1 MTALPFPS
9 VRVGRPRLALRHGWL
24 VPGLAIAVYAN
35 ALAGQHGIALLA
47 VLAFGIVPHLPVVL
61 GVGQPH
67 AHGQMAVRAV
77 PLFNLMHH
85 PVLPLAVVAMA
96 AAGILSSLWLVGGL
110 VWFSHVVMDLAF
122 GQGLRTADG
131 WRRPLWGVAR

>member
-1 MTALPFPS
+1 MTALQIPS
-9 VRVGRPRLALRHGWL
+9 VRLGRPRLSLRHGWV

-35 ALAGQHGIALLA
+35 TLAGQHGIGLLMI
-47 VLAFGIVPHLPVVL
+47 LAFGIVPHLPVVL

-67 AHGQMAVRAV
+67 APGQMPGRAV

-85 PVLPLAVVAMA
+85 PLLPLAVVALA

-110 VWFSHVVMDLAF
+110 VWFSHIVMDLAF

-131 WRRPLWGVAR
+131 WRRPPWGVAR

>member
-1 MTALPFPS
+1 MTALPIPS
-9 VRVGRPRLALRHGWL
+9 VRIGRPRLSLRHGWI

-35 ALAGQHGIALLA
+35 VLAGQHGIGLLI
-47 VLAFGIVPHLPVVL
+47 VLAFGIVPHLPVLL

-67 AHGQMAVRAV
+67 AHGQMPGRAV

-85 PVLPLAVVAMA
+85 PVLPLAVA
-96 AAGILSSLWLVGGL
+96 AAAVAGLLSPLWLVGGL
-110 VWFSHVVMDLAF
+110 IWFSHIVMDLAF

-131 WRRPLWGVAR
+131 WRRPLLGLVR